1 MDKERQSDGCEI
13 CGLGISD
20 DSSICVECESAFEPP
35 LLAEG
40 TGEEPMIDLEQYC
53 CQMFPWEQGRNPPRV
68 IIANKTWLI
77 LAVGLALIVIL
88 LALIRAPLPS
98 CWEVS

>member
-1 MDKERQSDGCEI
+1 MDKERESDLCEI
-13 CGLGISD
+13 CGAAIRDGST
-20 DSSICVECESAFEPP
+20 ICAECEGAFEPP
-35 LLAEG
+35 LPAEG
-40 TGEEPMIDLEQYC
+40 TGEEAVLDLEQYSYR
-53 CQMFPWEQGRNPPRV
+53 MFPWEQSRNPPRL

-77 LAVGLALIVIL
+77 FAVALTLIVIL